1 MYINFLCLFAANELP
16 STWFCCL
23 ACQCSSLKDCQCQKC
38 RPFTLHFF
46 LFVCFTGNA
55 LEVALQKINRED
67 VVRKC
72 MYNVEVVDDEVEAAA
87 ARVAM
92 DQSGEHESG

>member
-1 MYINFLCLFAANELP
+1 MSAFY
-16 STWFCCL
+16 
-23 ACQCSSLKDCQCQKC
+23 SSL
-38 RPFTLHFF
+38 FF
-46 LFVCFTGNA
+46 FCFTGNA

>member
-1 MYINFLCLFAANELP
+1 MSAFY
-16 STWFCCL
+16 
-23 ACQCSSLKDCQCQKC
+23 SSL
-38 RPFTLHFF
+38 FF
-46 LFVCFTGNA
+46 CFCFTGNA

>member
-1 MYINFLCLFAANELP
+1 MSFQVLGFVALP
-16 STWFCCL
+16 ASVVLWRIVSVKNVGL
-23 ACQCSSLKDCQCQKC
+23 
-38 RPFTLHFF
+38 FTLH
-46 LFVCFTGNA
+46 FVCFTGNA